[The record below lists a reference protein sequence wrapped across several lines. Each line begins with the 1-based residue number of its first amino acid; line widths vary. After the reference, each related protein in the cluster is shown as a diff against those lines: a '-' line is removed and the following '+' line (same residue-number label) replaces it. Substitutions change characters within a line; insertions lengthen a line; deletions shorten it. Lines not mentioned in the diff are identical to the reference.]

1 MKKFIITTT
10 INKPTEAT
18 LKFCEIAENKN
29 FKFVIIGDL
38 STPHD
43 EYHFLEKKFKNV
55 TYLTPEQ
62 QEKLYP
68 ELSNIIGWKTIQRRN
83 IGFVYAYQN
92 GCDVVATIDDDNIP
106 YDFWGDNIMVGKKI
120 VVDDYVNKSCNY
132 FDPISI
138 TNHNDLW
145 HRGFP
150 IEFLQ
155 VKNDIEYKG
164 KKTITPLVQAEFWD
178 GDPDID
184 ALCRLSKKPIV
195 KFNKFDPFTT
205 NQLMPFNSQNT
216 FLHRSVLKNYSVFPY
231 VGRMDDIWGGYVLQN
246 FHKNSVVFT
255 SASVYQERN
264 PQDLIRNLE
273 NEIIGYRN
281 TLKLLNDLKNF
292 ENYLPEKTLEYFK
305 VYKSYFN

>member
-1 MKKFIITTT
+1 
-10 INKPTEAT
+10 
-18 LKFCEIAENKN
+18 
-29 FKFVIIGDL
+29 
-38 STPHD
+38 
-43 EYHFLEKKFKNV
+43 
-55 TYLTPEQ
+55 
-62 QEKLYP
+62 
-68 ELSNIIGWKTIQRRN
+68 
-83 IGFVYAYQN
+83 
-92 GCDVVATIDDDNIP
+92 
-106 YDFWGDNIMVGKKI
+106 
-120 VVDDYVNKSCNY
+120 
-132 FDPISI
+132 
-138 TNHNDLW
+138 
-145 HRGFP
+145 
-150 IEFLQ
+150 
-155 VKNDIEYKG
+155 
-164 KKTITPLVQAEFWD
+164 VQAEFWD